1 MISPRSTWELV
12 FHLLKYTLASPATSL
27 QGLKAISFVINHQH
41 VSTENFGAC
50 VEFVGAIARVE
61 GVSQDA
67 IIKCCELLAALS
79 SQVNRVKNLEGEI
92 TPDDEKDALMFYWI
106 PVLQRLATLSR
117 DKRWDVRNKA
127 ITMMQRALL
136 LDHMTAISA
145 DGWHILF
152 DQVIFPLVD
161 EVWKAEDANLPKD
174 NIEELRIRAS
184 TILCKTFLQYLP
196 KIVQSGDFNTLWLKI
211 LRYIELY
218 MKEKK
223 GVLAEA
229 TAESLK
235 NILLVMITS
244 EILRP
249 LAPGQQEPEDP
260 SQALWVLTWQTIDRF
275 CPGLDKEIAVKRP
288 QDKPAITP
296 EIGEPSSESTT
307 TEQNPPPTANE
318 ASTVNTST
326 DADSASLV

>member
-1 MISPRSTWELV
+1 V
-12 FHLLKYTLASPATSL
+12 
-27 QGLKAISFVINHQH
+27 QGLKAISFVIINQH
-41 VSTENFGAC
+41 VSSENYGAC
-50 VEFVGAIARVE
+50 VEFVGALARVE
-61 GVSQDA
+61 GASQENA
-67 IIKCCELLAALS
+67 VKCCELLAALS
-79 SQVNRVKNLEGEI
+79 AQVNRVKHLEGEI

-117 DKRWDVRNKA
+117 DKRWEVRNKA

-161 EVWKAEDANLPKD
+161 EVLKAEDASLPKD

-184 TILCKTFLQYLP
+184 TILCKTLLQYLP

-211 LRYIELY
+211 LRYIEQY

-249 LAPGQQEPEDP
+249 VAPGQEPQDP
-260 SQALWVLTWQTIDRF
+260 SQALWVLTWTTIDRF
-275 CPGLDKEIAVKRP
+275 CPGLDKEIVVKRP
-288 QDKPAITP
+288 QDKPDVAA
-296 EIGEPSSESTT
+296 
-307 TEQNPPPTANE
+307 Q
-318 ASTVNTST
+318 STVPAAPSEPST
-326 DADSASLV
+326 DAQTLTEPSTDAQTPSSTEPSTTVNIPSEADSNSLV

>member
-1 MISPRSTWELV
+1 M
-12 FHLLKYTLASPATSL
+12 FHLLKYTLMSPVTSV
-27 QGLKAISFVINHQH
+27 QGLKAISYVINNQH
-41 VSTENFGAC
+41 VSSENFGAC
-50 VEFVGAIARVE
+50 VEFVGAIARVD
-61 GVSQDA
+61 GISQEA
-67 IIKCCELLAALS
+67 VIKCCELLAVLS
-79 SQVNRVKNLEGEI
+79 SQVNRVKRLEGEI
-92 TPDDEKDALMFYWI
+92 SPDDEKDALMFYWI

-161 EVWKAEDANLPKD
+161 EVLKAEDANLPKD

-235 NILLVMITS
+235 NILLVMITA

-249 LAPGQQEPEDP
+249 PSAEQQPDDP
-260 SQALWVLTWQTIDRF
+260 AQALWQLTWQTIDRF
-275 CPGLDKEIAVKRP
+275 CPGLDKEIVVKRP
-288 QDKPAITP
+288 QDKPA
-296 EIGEPSSESTT
+296 PSTDAPNTVPSADTAALPSEQQTEVNATDAST
-307 TEQNPPPTANE
+307 
-318 ASTVNTST
+318 TVNTPA